1 MSGQLYRRIDVDDIE
16 KISDS
21 PISVQ
26 FVGVRTLRWGRDKDP
41 SVGFWE
47 AEETIYTEKLR
58 EYLDD
63 AIEHWRS
70 IRDHNSIKCDM
81 YIDAFQSVR
90 TSMLG
95 ETLPE

>member
-1 MSGQLYRRIDVDDIE
+1 MSEQLYRIIDLDDLE
-16 KISDS
+16 KIRDS
-21 PISVQ
+21 PIQVQ
-26 FVGVRTLRWGRDKDP
+26 FVGVYVLRWGRDKDP

-58 EYLDD
+58 EYLDETIEFWRNQKKFD
-63 AIEHWRS
+63 AIKAG
-70 IRDHNSIKCDM
+70 II
-81 YIDAFQSVR
+81 IDAYQSVR